1 MVIVVILVLFRFA
14 LLCFWSIHCT
24 YRYVLYRLY
33 KLIEHTSD
41 LTSFDSLNVACEL
54 NAGKTGFL
62 FTFYMDVR
70 NIKLRGWL
78 QNPKHDR
85 ISIRRIRMLP
95 FFFNSMYDSIAYV
108 LPRPRL
114 SESGAEVE
122 EQAHHN
128 AWNWALWFV
137 SSSASA
143 SVSDSVRK
151 MQFSLDHK
159 WQSLKQNQCSVS
171 DSIKIL
177 VWFSLNHIALYMYFW
192 LENLN
197 EAPSL
202 VKTSLQRQWFKCD
215 VFKCDIIDFQLYV
228 SSIS

>member
-1 MVIVVILVLFRFA
+1 MVIVVILVLFCFA

-95 FFFNSMYDSIAYV
+95 FFSIPCMTQSLMFYQDLDCQSQERKWKSKLITRPEIEHYD
-108 LPRPRL
+108 LFLLLLLFPTL
-114 SESGAEVE
+114 SEKCSFHLIISDRVLSRISV
-122 EQAHHN
+122 QF
-128 AWNWALWFV
+128 LTPLKYWF
-137 SSSASA
+137 
-143 SVSDSVRK
+143 
-151 MQFSLDHK
+151 
-159 WQSLKQNQCSVS
+159 
-171 DSIKIL
+171 
-177 VWFSLNHIALYMYFW
+177 
-192 LENLN
+192 
-197 EAPSL
+197 
-202 VKTSLQRQWFKCD
+202 
-215 VFKCDIIDFQLYV
+215 DFL
-228 SSIS
+228 